1 MDEKQQHDDAL
12 SRQLR
17 EAIDERAESLD
28 GATLS
33 QLNQARQRA
42 LDELDR
48 TAGVRIGYL
57 PLAGATAAAVV
68 VAVVVAARVNIG
80 SDVSGEQLLV
90 ADAPV
95 DGFELL
101 LAGEDFELIENQEF
115 FDVMEVL

>member
-1 MDEKQQHDDAL
+1 MDENNRNDDAL
-12 SRQLR
+12 ATQLR
-17 EAIDERAESLD
+17 QAIDQRAESLD

-33 QLNQARQRA
+33 KLNQARQRA
-42 LDELDR
+42 LNEFDR
-48 TAGVRIGYL
+48 AQQPRRGYL

-68 VAVVVAARVNIG
+68 VAVVLAARVNVSSDG
-80 SDVSGEQLLV
+80 SGDVVMV

-101 LAGEDFELIENQEF
+101 LAGDDFELIEEHEF